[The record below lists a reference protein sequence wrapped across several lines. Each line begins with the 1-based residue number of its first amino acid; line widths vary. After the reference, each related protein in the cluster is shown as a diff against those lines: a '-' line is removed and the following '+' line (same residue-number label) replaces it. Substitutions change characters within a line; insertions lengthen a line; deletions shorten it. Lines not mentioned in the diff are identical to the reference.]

1 MKVFNEELENQL
13 KDVLGN
19 LIKDVNIVLFTDGD
33 CYTCPETTGFM
44 DEIEALSP
52 KLHLE
57 KYDLHTNEKLAK
69 KYNVKLAPSIVL
81 LDASKTYLG
90 IKFNGIPAGHEINSF
105 IQALLEVSGAGSNL
119 PSSIISR
126 IEAIKKPIN
135 IKVFVTLTC
144 PHCPGAVQTAHK
156 LAFMNKNIEA
166 EMIEAQ
172 TFNELSARYNVSGV
186 PKIVINDKYELIG
199 NQPIKEFLNAIEA
212 I

>member
-1 MKVFNEELENQL
+1 MKTFNEEVKKQL
-13 KDVLGN
+13 KDVLNN
-19 LIKDVNIVLFTDGD
+19 LINDVNMVLFTDGD
-33 CYTCPETTGFM
+33 CYTCPETTDFM
-44 DEIEALSP
+44 DEIATLNP
-52 KLHLE
+52 KIHLE
-57 KYDLHTNEKLAK
+57 KYDLHTNSELAE

-81 LDASKTYLG
+81 LDSNNSYLG

-105 IQALLEVSGAGSNL
+105 IRALLDVSGIEGNL

-126 IEAIKKPIN
+126 IKAISKPIN

-156 LAFMNKNIEA
+156 IALMNDNVES

-186 PKIVINDKYELIG
+186 PKIVINDKYELLG
-199 NQPIKEFLNAIEA
+199 NQPIQEFLNTIEA